1 MSRSVPVGLSS
12 SSVYPGSI
20 HETFALAQDLGYDGV
35 EIMVLRD
42 PESQH
47 PERLRQLSDTYGMPV
62 LAIHAPTL
70 LLTQGVWGS
79 DPWDKVDKATE
90 LAHDV
95 GADVVVLH
103 PPFRWQRSYAEH
115 FVGAIAERERLDGMR
130 LAVENMFPW
139 RVRTRRRERTMQ
151 AYLPGWDPLEHD
163 YRSITLDL
171 SHTATAGLDHD
182 AALAMADELG
192 DRLAHLHLAD
202 GTPNFMDEHLVPGSG
217 EQPCAEV
224 LRMLGAQAFGG
235 SVVVEVS
242 TRKMSA
248 VGRRSALADSL
259 TFARK
264 HLEAG
269 RRMRTSGGVA
279 GTPEEA

>member
-1 MSRSVPVGLSS
+1 MTRSIPVGLST
-12 SSVYPGSI
+12 SSVYPGSVG
-20 HETFALAQDLGYDGV
+20 ETFALAQDLGYDGV
-35 EIMVLRD
+35 EVMVLRD
-42 PESQH
+42 PESQDAG
-47 PERLRQLSDTYGMPV
+47 RLRQLSEDHGLPV

-70 LLTQGVWGS
+70 LLTQGVWGN
-79 DPWDKVDKATE
+79 DPWDKIDRATE

-95 GADVVVLH
+95 GAHVVVLH
-103 PPFRWQRSYAEH
+103 PPFRWQRNYAEH

-139 RVRTRRRERTMQ
+139 RARTRKRERTMQ

-163 YRSITLDL
+163 YRSVTLDL
-171 SHTATAGLDHD
+171 SHTATAGLDRD

-202 GTPNFMDEHLVPGSG
+202 GTSSFMDEHLIPGAG
-217 EQPCAEV
+217 DQPCAEV
-224 LRMLGAQAFGG
+224 LQMLGSQAYAG
-235 SVVVEVS
+235 SVVVEVN

-259 TFARK
+259 HFARE
-264 HLEAG
+264 HLQAG
-269 RRMRTSGGVA
+269 LRTRSRQLVEV
-279 GTPEEA
+279 PEES